1 MAVSPKYDAFV
12 SYSHRHDGVCG
23 PALQGRLE
31 RFAKPW
37 YRMRA
42 LRVFC
47 DTSNLSGS
55 PALWAAIE
63 NALQLSQWF
72 ILLASPDASR
82 STWVNREV
90 QWWIDHRSVEHM
102 LIVGTSPGL
111 TWDRGLGDWAADAPV
126 PPALR
131 GAFPSEPLC
140 VQLSDLS
147 RDRHAVL
154 IPDDR
159 VAEIAAPIRGLTKD
173 MLTGEHLRLHR
184 RAMRLV
190 QGTAAFLLAL
200 SIGLAVVAWVAV
212 QARQQAVSE
221 LKAAISGQL
230 MAQSEALGNADPVL
244 ARLESIAAWR
254 IDPSQASRY
263 AMLTAAALPGIAVLK
278 ASSSSQVSQLAFS
291 PSSQLLASVSADGK
305 LKLWDVATRQQI
317 GGRAFSVTVGGGIL
331 DKDSIM
337 FSPDGVTLAVID
349 TVGDVQLW
357 HVADRRPTGNGT
369 NASISGV
376 TETSL
381 IRNTGASAIAFSP
394 DGQTLATISG
404 GNTIRIWDVATRR
417 PIGNQ
422 IGTSTVGLDDVAF
435 SPDGRIL
442 ATADDG
448 GTVRLWDV
456 ATGLPI
462 GNAFASS
469 MGSGAEITTGS
480 VAFSPDGK
488 KLVSL
493 SELGVVRLW
502 DVTTHRQIANR
513 INASI
518 GPVGSVSFSPDGM
531 TLITAG
537 SNGTVQLWD
546 MTTGQ
551 PIGNSFNSHAGFIN
565 TVVFSP
571 DGETLATANYDGTI
585 RLWSTDRLMQTITLR
600 GMKQHSG
607 PVGSVA
613 FSPDGETLAIAN
625 KFGISLWDTRSRR
638 YIKNFAG
645 KGDDPI
651 CSAIYSPRG
660 KILASDDND
669 GNAQLWDLATDRPI
683 SKPLESAYCPNESVA
698 FSPDGKM
705 LAVGNAG
712 VQLWSVTRRV
722 KSGYLTAKVRPS
734 FGVDA
739 VAFSPDGK
747 ILAGATS
754 NGTVLWNVATRQQ
767 IGKPFAVLGGNFSS
781 LAFSPDGRTLAVS
794 GSDTVQLYDV
804 MTRRQI
810 GNSFA
815 SNKSQYD
822 PIRTIAFSPDGQTL
836 AIGSDDGTVQLWDVG
851 TDQQIGEAF
860 AGSDDRG
867 EPVMSVAFSPDGR
880 TLAVGAHNGIVRLW
894 DVSYLSDIEQRSC
907 AAAGQSLSRHEWTQ
921 YIHDIAYQQIC
932 P

>member
-1 MAVSPKYDAFV
+1 VAAWAKYDAFV
-12 SYSHRHDGVCG
+12 SYSHRYDGMLG

-47 DTSNLSGS
+47 DTSNLSAS
-55 PALWAAIE
+55 PALWASIE

-90 QWWIDHRSVEHM
+90 RWWLDHRTAERILV
-102 LIVGTSPGL
+102 VGTSPGL
-111 TWDRGLGDWAADAPV
+111 TWDEGLGDWAADAPV

-131 GAFPSEPLC
+131 GAFPSEPLW
-140 VQLSDLS
+140 VQLSDLP
-147 RDRHAVL
+147 RDRDAVL

-159 VAEIAAPIRGLTKD
+159 VAQVAAPIRGLPKD

-184 RAMRLV
+184 RAMRL
-190 QGTAAFLLAL
+190 GRGAAAFLLTL
-200 SIGLAVVAWVAV
+200 SVGLAVVALVAV
-212 QARQQAVSE
+212 RARQQAVSE
-221 LKAAISGQL
+221 LKAAVSGQL
-230 MAQSEALGNADPVL
+230 MAQSEALGNANPVL

-254 IDPSQASRY
+254 IDPSEASRY
-263 AMLTAAALPGIAVLK
+263 AMLTAAALPGIAALK
-278 ASSSSQVSQLAFS
+278 VSSSQVSQLAFS
-291 PSSQLLASVSADGK
+291 PSSQLLASVSVDGK

-317 GGRAFSVTVGGGIL
+317 GGRALNVAVGGGIY
-331 DKDSIM
+331 DKNSIT
-337 FSPDGVTLAVID
+337 FSPDGATLAVIN

-357 HVADRRPTGNGT
+357 HVAARRPAGSAVR
-369 NASISGV
+369 ASIPGATV
-376 TETSL
+376 TAL
-381 IRNTGASAIAFSP
+381 IRNADASAITFSP
-394 DGQTLATISG
+394 DGRTLAAVCG
-404 GNTIRIWDVATRR
+404 DNTIRLWDVATRR
-417 PIGNQ
+417 PVGNQ
-422 IGTSTVGLDDVAF
+422 IVTGAVRLDYVAF
-435 SPDGRIL
+435 SPDGKTL
-442 ATADDG
+442 ATADDD

-456 ATGLPI
+456 ATSQPI
-462 GNAFASS
+462 GNALAAR
-469 MGSGAEITTGS
+469 MGSGAEITTAS

-488 KLVSL
+488 TLVSV
-493 SELGVVRLW
+493 SETGVVRLW
-502 DVTTHRQIANR
+502 DVATHRQIANR

-518 GPVGSVSFSPDGM
+518 GQVGSVSFSPDGAA
-531 TLITAG
+531 LASAG

-546 MTTGQ
+546 MITGE
-551 PIGNSFNSHAGFIN
+551 PIGNSFNGHAGSIN
-565 TVVFSP
+565 CIVFSP
-571 DGETLATANYDGTI
+571 DSKTLATANYDGTI
-585 RLWSTDRLMQTITLR
+585 RLWSTARLMQTVTLR
-600 GMKQHSG
+600 GMKPHSG
-607 PVGSVA
+607 PVGSVT
-613 FSPDGETLAIAN
+613 FSPDGTTLAIAN
-625 KFGISLWDTRSRR
+625 KFGISLWDTRARR
-638 YIKNFAG
+638 YIANLPS
-645 KGDDPI
+645 KGNDPV
-651 CSAIYSPRG
+651 CATVYSPDG

-669 GNAQLWDLATDRPI
+669 GRARLWDVATGRPI
-683 SKPLESAYCPNESVA
+683 SEPLDSASCPNESVA

-712 VQLWSVTRRV
+712 VQLWNVAEHA
-722 KSGYLTAKVRPS
+722 KAGYLTAKVRPS

-815 SNKSQYD
+815 SNKSQAN
-822 PIRTIAFSPDGQTL
+822 PTRTIAFSPDGKTL
-836 AIGSDDGTVQLWDVG
+836 AIGSDDGTVQLWDVA
-851 TDQQIGEAF
+851 TDQQIGDAF
-860 AGSDDRG
+860 TGSDDRG

-894 DVSYLSDIEQRSC
+894 DVAYLSNIEERSC
-907 AAAGQSLSRHEWTQ
+907 AAAGQSLSRNEWTQ
-921 YIHDIAYQQIC
+921 YIHNIAYQQVC